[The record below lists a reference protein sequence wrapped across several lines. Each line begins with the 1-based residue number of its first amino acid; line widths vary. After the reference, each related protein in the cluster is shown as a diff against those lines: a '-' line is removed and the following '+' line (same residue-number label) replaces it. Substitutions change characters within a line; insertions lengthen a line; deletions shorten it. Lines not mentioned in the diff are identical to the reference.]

1 MDDDTFIAL
10 VNSLKF
16 GCENNKSRYDYIKK
30 QIGFN
35 DNVRSLRGRIV
46 VDGQVQ
52 LVFEDDTQVVGNVI
66 SAEFERD
73 CIERDLFKNSSN
85 YVRRENNY
93 VTLKIVY

>member
-52 LVFEDDTQVVGNVI
+52 LVFENDTQIVGNVLSLI
-66 SAEFERD
+66 H
-73 CIERDLFKNSSN
+73 I
-85 YVRRENNY
+85 
-93 VTLKIVY
+93 